1 MFSKSLFF
9 SKVRYT
15 QTQIRKRQMQRI
27 HVFMARPVHYFG
39 EDEIFDK
46 LSIFFLAFFFF
57 FCLPKVKA
65 EKKRLSK
72 YSITVFALCIERVI
86 IFF

>member
-1 MFSKSLFF
+1 MFSTSLFF

-46 LSIFFLAFFFF
+46 LAIFFLAFFFLLLF
-57 FCLPKVKA
+57 AKGKSRK
-65 EKKRLSK
+65 EKIK
-72 YSITVFALCIERVI
+72 
-86 IFF
+86 